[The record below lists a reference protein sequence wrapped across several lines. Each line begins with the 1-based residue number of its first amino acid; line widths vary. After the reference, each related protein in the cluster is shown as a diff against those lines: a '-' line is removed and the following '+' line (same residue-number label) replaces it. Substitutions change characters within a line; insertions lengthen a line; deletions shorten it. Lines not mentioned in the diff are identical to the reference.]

1 MTSKSP
7 AARTVL
13 FLQGPP
19 SLFLRDLAVEL
30 SRHGV
35 RTRRINLNLGD
46 WLFWPRRGA
55 DNYRGPLRNWRD
67 FLTDYIA
74 RHGVT
79 DIVYYADRLPYH
91 VIAGEVGRAAGV
103 STIARE
109 FGYLRPDWITLERN
123 GMSAYSHFPNDPDVI
138 RELGKDLVVPSAASL
153 YAFPHAKEAF
163 CEVLY
168 NLTAYFGRP
177 FYPSYY
183 GDRIYN
189 PVIEYLS
196 HIPRILSTRGNLR
209 RSHAVLDELIDSGT
223 PYYLF
228 ALQIDADYQL
238 RANAPFR
245 KQPDAVKLAI
255 SSFAKHAP
263 KNTVLLF
270 KQHPLDNAMTHWKL
284 RIQRLS
290 RRYKVS
296 DRIRFIRA
304 GNLGE
309 QLTHARG
316 TVLINSTVGVHA
328 LKHGCPVKTLGVA
341 LYDMPG
347 LTFQGPLDDFWT
359 TTERPDPDL
368 CNAFVAVMAN
378 TIQVRGNF
386 YSRAGRK
393 AGAEAAALRILE
405 DRINEPGAYVDVP
418 PRLERA
424 RRMGLQPAD
433 DLGRQIPQ
441 RGLIE
446 PENE

>member
-1 MTSKSP
+1 MT
-7 AARTVL
+7 ARQTTVRTVL

-19 SLFLRDLAVEL
+19 SLFLRDLAVVL
-30 SRHGV
+30 ARRGH
-35 RTRRINLNLGD
+35 RTCRINLNLGD

-55 DNYRGPLRNWRD
+55 VNYRGRLRDWRA
-67 FLTDYIA
+67 FLTDYVS

-91 VIAGEVGRAAGV
+91 VIAGEVGRAGGINV
-103 STIARE
+103 IALE

-123 GMSAYSHFPNDPDVI
+123 GMSAYSHFPADPQVI
-138 RELGKDLVVPSAASL
+138 RELGKDLVAPSAASL
-153 YAFPHAKEAF
+153 YSFPHAKEAF

-168 NLTAYFGRP
+168 NLTSYFGRP
-177 FYPSYY
+177 FYPHYY
-183 GDRIYN
+183 ADRIYN
-189 PVIEYLS
+189 PVIEYIS
-196 HIPRILSTRGNLR
+196 HIPRILSTRGNQR
-209 RSHAVLDELIDSGT
+209 RSHKVLHELVDRGT

-245 KQPDAVKLAI
+245 RQADAVKLAI

-263 KNTVLLF
+263 KDTVLLF
-270 KQHPLDNAMTHWKL
+270 KQHPLDNAMTHWKS
-284 RIQRLS
+284 RIHRLA
-290 RRYKVS
+290 RRYKVPE
-296 DRIRFIRA
+296 RVRFVRA
-304 GNLGE
+304 GDLRD

-316 TVLINSTVGVHA
+316 TVLINSTVGIHA

-341 LYDMPG
+341 IYDMPG

-359 TTERPDPDL
+359 KADKPDPDL
-368 CNAFVAVMAN
+368 CHALVAVMAN

-386 YSRAGRK
+386 YSRAGRN
-393 AGAEAAALRILE
+393 AGARAAAERIA
-405 DRINEPGAYVDVP
+405 RGCINEPGALVEKP
-418 PRLERA
+418 PRLARA

-433 DLGRQIPQ
+433 DLGRQNPQ

-446 PENE
+446 PDQA